1 MAIQPARGT
10 RDIYGED
17 LRAFLFVEKTARNF
31 AQRYGYGE
39 IQTPVFEFTEVFSR
53 GLGDA
58 TDVVSK
64 EMYTFSDRGNESI
77 TLRPEGTAGVVRAF
91 ISEGME
97 QNQPV
102 KLFYAGPMFRYERPQ
117 KGRYRQFHQI
127 GVEVLG
133 ASSAQADIEVLALA
147 WDFLKALGLGKYIR
161 LELNTLGDVES
172 RTMYRDALVKYFEK
186 HKDQL
191 SEDSLNRLDKNPLR
205 ILDSKDEG
213 DKKIVENAPK
223 MTDYLN
229 EESQIFFA
237 EVQAGLN
244 ALKIPFVVNPRLVRG
259 LDYYRHTVFEFITD
273 SLGTQGT
280 VLGGG
285 RYDGLVQELG
295 GPQTPG
301 IGFGSGTDRL
311 AMLLIEAGIL
321 SQAPRPIAVIPVGD
335 DMILEGMKIANTLRQ
350 EGYIIDMSYSGNMGK
365 RMKKANK
372 LNACAALIVG
382 SDELGKG
389 IVTVRDLDSG
399 EQAEVSFKDLSN
411 FLKTYQE
418 KQGACQ

>member
-10 RDIYGED
+10 RDIYGDE
-17 LRAFLFVEKTARNF
+17 LRAFLFVENTAREF
-31 AQRYGYGE
+31 AKRYGYGE
-39 IQTPVFEFTEVFSR
+39 IQTPVFEFTEVFAR
-53 GLGDA
+53 GIGDA
-58 TDVVSK
+58 TDIVSK
-64 EMYTFSDRGNESI
+64 EMYTFTDRGNESF

-97 QNQPV
+97 QNLPV

-127 GVEVLG
+127 GVELLG
-133 ASSAQADIEVLALA
+133 ASTPQADIEVLALA
-147 WDFLKALGLGKYIR
+147 WDFLSALGLGEHIR
-161 LELNTLGDVES
+161 LELNTLGDTES
-172 RTMYRDALVKYFEK
+172 RAQYREALVKYFTD
-186 HKDQL
+186 HRGSL
-191 SEDSLNRLDKNPLR
+191 SEDSLNRLEKNPLR

-229 EESQIFFA
+229 EESQAFFA
-237 EVQAGLN
+237 RVQAGLKN
-244 ALKIPFVVNPRLVRG
+244 LGIPFVVNPRLVRG

-273 SLGTQGT
+273 SLGAQGT

-301 IGFGSGTDRL
+301 IGFGSGIDRL
-311 AMLLIEAGIL
+311 AMLLIETGIL
-321 SQAPRPIAVIPVGD
+321 PRAPRPIAVVPVGED
-335 DMILEGMKIANTLRQ
+335 TAADAMRIARDLRTA
-350 EGYIIDMSYSGNMGK
+350 GYIVDMTYSGNMGK

-372 LNACAALIVG
+372 INACAAVILG
-382 SDELGKG
+382 SDELAKG
-389 IVTVRDLDSG
+389 VATLRDLDSG
-399 EQAEVSFKDLSN
+399 EQTEAAVADLAAA
-411 FLKTYQE
+411 LQGYRE
-418 KQGACQ
+418 KQGA